1 MKIALLTD
9 THFGAR
15 GDSLVFFDYMMEFY
29 DNVFFPY
36 LEKNNIKTM
45 IHLGDVVDRRKF
57 INFNI
62 LHGMKTRFLE
72 RLQDNEIESH
82 IIIGNHDTYFKNTN
96 SINSMDE
103 LVDFNHKYSPNVYS
117 SPTTVNFDG
126 TDICIMP
133 WINSGNY
140 LECKNEIQN
149 TKANVLFGHLEISGF
164 EMNKGVF
171 CDDGLDINLF
181 KRFDLVC
188 SGHFHHKSN
197 NGSIHYLGNPYE
209 LTWIDYDDPR
219 GFHIYD
225 TETNELEFIRNP
237 YRMFHKIYY
246 DENVSQDI
254 DYAQFSRKYVKVI
267 VKNKTKQ
274 HILDNMIDE
283 LYRHDVVD
291 VSVVDESFEFET
303 IQESESIED
312 TMSLLSGY
320 IDDYNLDLDKNK
332 LKKIIQDLYIT
343 ALREPA

>member
-140 LECKNEIQN
+140 LECKDEIQN

-254 DYAQFSRKYVKVI
+254 DYTQFSRKYVKVI

>member
-72 RLQDNEIESH
+72 RLQDSKIESH

-126 TDICIMP
+126 TNICIMP

-140 LECKNEIQN
+140 LECKDEIQN
-149 TKANVLFGHLEISGF
+149 TTANVLFGHLEISGF

-171 CDDGLDINLF
+171 CDDGLNIDLF

-246 DENVSQDI
+246 DESVSQDI
-254 DYAQFSRKYVKVI
+254 DYTQFSRKYVKVI

>member
-1 MKIALLTD
+1 
-9 THFGAR
+9 
-15 GDSLVFFDYMMEFY
+15 MEFY

-140 LECKNEIQN
+140 LECKDEIQN

-225 TETNELEFIRNP
+225 TETNELEFVRNP

-254 DYAQFSRKYVKVI
+254 DYTQFSRKYVKVI

>member
-140 LECKNEIQN
+140 LECKDEIQN

-164 EMNKGVF
+164 EMNRGVF

-254 DYAQFSRKYVKVI
+254 DYTQFSRKYVKVI

>member
-140 LECKNEIQN
+140 LECKDEIQN

-181 KRFDLVC
+181 ERFDLVC

-254 DYAQFSRKYVKVI
+254 DYTQFSRKYVKVI

>member
-254 DYAQFSRKYVKVI
+254 DYTQFSRKYVKVI

>member
-72 RLQDNEIESH
+72 RLQDSKIESH

-126 TDICIMP
+126 TNICIMP

-140 LECKNEIQN
+140 LECKDEIQN
-149 TKANVLFGHLEISGF
+149 TTANVLFGHLEISGF

-171 CDDGLDINLF
+171 CDDGLDIDLF

-246 DENVSQDI
+246 DESVSQDI
-254 DYAQFSRKYVKVI
+254 DYTQFSRKYVKVI